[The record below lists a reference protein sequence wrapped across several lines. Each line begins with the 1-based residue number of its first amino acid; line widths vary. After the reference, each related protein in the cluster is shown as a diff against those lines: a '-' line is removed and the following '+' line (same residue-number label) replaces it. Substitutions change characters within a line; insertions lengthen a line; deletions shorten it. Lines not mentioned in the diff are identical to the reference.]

1 MLELFF
7 KIVKSVYK
15 IDKVGVFKL
24 NFILFFSTILESAS
38 IALVFPILG
47 LLANNSQD
55 NFFYHFNFL
64 NFENTDI
71 VFFSLILFLFF
82 FIIKSFILLFFSW
95 WKTGFIFNLN
105 NIFSKQIFE
114 SYLDKDIEF
123 YLKNK
128 PSSLL
133 RNSYEEIRKF
143 VSSIDYFFRLLTEIL
158 IFILITIGLFIFQP
172 KISLIIFI
180 FFSLMGFLYIKFTKK
195 PQKDWSSKK
204 LFFSGKVMQ
213 ILQQSFES
221 IKYIKVSNTGNI
233 QAQKHFLEIKNLNKF
248 SRYSSFFADVPK
260 NFLETAGVIIL
271 IVIIFSLYDSAKE
284 NTGSLIPT
292 LGLFVAASF
301 KILPGLNRII
311 GTIQLIYSI
320 SASINT
326 VYYDLNSKRKS
337 KLNSNNLININ
348 FSKLIKFK
356 NVHYKYPKSESYIF
370 KNLNLDINKNDFVYI
385 KGESGV
391 GKTTLIDLLS
401 GLIKPIQGE
410 IIIDDIKIN
419 SEKNVRSWQKKIGY
433 IPQTPLMYNGTLV
446 ENITYFQNEN
456 KINYNKLNEVINF
469 AELENFIKNLQGG
482 LSYIINERGSNL
494 SGGQIQRLAIARSL
508 YLSPEILICDEF
520 TSSLDQDTENKI
532 LNSLQKLKGKITV
545 VFISHNQKLEK
556 ISNKIISISKDKN
569 LITNIYVK

>member
-1 MLELFF
+1 
-7 KIVKSVYK
+7 
-15 IDKVGVFKL
+15 
-24 NFILFFSTILESAS
+24 
-38 IALVFPILG
+38 
-47 LLANNSQD
+47 
-55 NFFYHFNFL
+55 
-64 NFENTDI
+64 
-71 VFFSLILFLFF
+71 
-82 FIIKSFILLFFSW
+82 
-95 WKTGFIFNLN
+95 
-105 NIFSKQIFE
+105 
-114 SYLDKDIEF
+114 
-123 YLKNK
+123 
-128 PSSLL
+128 
-133 RNSYEEIRKF
+133 
-143 VSSIDYFFRLLTEIL
+143 
-158 IFILITIGLFIFQP
+158 
-172 KISLIIFI
+172 
-180 FFSLMGFLYIKFTKK
+180 
-195 PQKDWSSKK
+195 
-204 LFFSGKVMQ
+204 MQ

-233 QAQKHFLEIKNLNKF
+233 QAQKNFLEKKNLNKF

-356 NVHYKYPKSESYIF
+356 NVHYKYPKSENYIF